1 MKIELGQPYSFSQMG
16 QRENQEDARYPD
28 KDIPDS
34 YQPYFMVCDGV
45 GGNNK
50 GEVASRTACDSIS
63 YALAGIDW
71 SDIFTVR
78 HFEEALRYAYRT
90 LASIATTDNE
100 GMATTLTFLAF
111 HRDGCF
117 AAHIGD
123 SRIYQIRPGYGIMY
137 RSADHSLVKELVHSG
152 FITPEQAKDHPRSNV
167 ITRAMGI
174 ADMSSEKSQATTVQL
189 TDIQGGDYFF
199 LCSDGVLES
208 LSEERLEAI
217 LAEPTS
223 NEEKIRQMAEV
234 CRQSRDNNTAYLIPV
249 HSVMGNEIEE
259 EQDESISEGND
270 TVFISSSITSLQS
283 ALDTKNPDKDVQS
296 KLKGWFNKLF

>member
-1 MKIELGQPYSFSQMG
+1 MRIELGQPYSFSQMG

-28 KDIPDS
+28 KDIPNS

-50 GEVASRTACDSIS
+50 GEVASRTACDAIGF
-63 YALAGIDW
+63 ALAGIDW
-71 SDIFTVR
+71 NKDFTVR

-90 LASIATTDNE
+90 LSSMITEENE
-100 GMATTLTFLAF
+100 GMATTLTFVAF
-111 HRDGCF
+111 HQGGCF

-123 SRIYQIRPGYGIMY
+123 SRVYQIRPGCGILY

-152 FITPEQAKDHPRSNV
+152 CITPEQAKNHPRSNI

-208 LSEERLEAI
+208 LSENQLETI
-217 LAEPTS
+217 LAETIS
-223 NEEKIRQMAEV
+223 DEEKIQRMAEI
-234 CRQSRDNNTAYLIPV
+234 CRQSRDNNTAYLIPIR
-249 HSVMGNEIEE
+249 SVIGNELEE
-259 EQDESISEGND
+259 AQEESVSEDSD
-270 TVFISSSITSLQS
+270 TVFIPQS
-283 ALDTKNPDKDVQS
+283 DTPKQSVQDTENSNKDVKS